1 MRKEQR
7 LRTSN
12 DFGAVRAARRTW
24 SDRLLV
30 LCTRPNGLDVTRF
43 GFSVGRR
50 VGIAVR
56 RNKIKR
62 RLQEVA
68 THTQIGDGWD
78 VVVIVRKG
86 ASDADFAALESSLVY
101 LLSKA
106 GISASTADNSVSHKA
121 TP

>member
-7 LRTSN
+7 LRRPR
-12 DFGAVRAARRTW
+12 DFEAVRAARRTW

-30 LCTRPNGLDVTRF
+30 LYTRPNGLDITRF

-56 RNKIKR
+56 RNKTKR
-62 RLQEVA
+62 RLREIA
-68 THTQIGDGWD
+68 SHTQVKDGWD
-78 VVVIVRKG
+78 VVVIARKG
-86 ASDADFAALESSLVY
+86 AADADFSALEISLNA

-106 GISASTADNSVSHKA
+106 GIMASAASAPVSRRA
-121 TP
+121 T